1 MKKPVRPFVVEIK
14 SGRRRTNV
22 TQNPV
27 WGTTDFKA
35 MLKVAA
41 ADAPHL
47 FTPIDG
53 PEIIG
58 VKQEQSLEIATGA
71 PATTE
76 ELSAATIAPTEKA
89 ERVPPSNAQQTV
101 GRQQSEGAI
110 LRKKTPRNQRRAE
123 SGSSREDHPSQSSDQ
138 DDLFILEE
146 ENRRLK
152 WLLANHL
159 RQQNSQLRAMLE
171 RFRDG

>member
-1 MKKPVRPFVVEIK
+1 
-14 SGRRRTNV
+14 
-22 TQNPV
+22 
-27 WGTTDFKA
+27 
-35 MLKVAA
+35 MLKEAA

-53 PEIIG
+53 PEIIS
-58 VKQEQSLEIATGA
+58 VKEKQSLEIATG
-71 PATTE
+71 ATTE
-76 ELSAATIAPTEKA
+76 ELSAATIGPTEKA

-101 GRQQSEGAI
+101 GRQHSEGAI

-123 SGSSREDHPSQSSDQ
+123 SGSSRDDHPSQSSDQ
-138 DDLFILEE
+138 NDLFILEE